1 MNRAT
6 WVLVV
11 AALSVAFRASS
22 AAAGAAT
29 FSAPPAIAAPQV
41 GGAAVGARG
50 EAAPAPSDLWYEHFD
65 ASPLGV
71 RPDLSWFTGDVSDW
85 GVWTEYAP
93 DCGVE
98 ITPGR
103 SMRVWAHP
111 HGTSGTQPSVAN
123 PLLTV
128 GGSPVVLS
136 EGLRFFFTATS
147 TSEWNPDGNYGGAYA
162 RFYAGPASD
171 PLQGAG
177 IYYIV
182 DGHGSFPAYP
192 VLDPYRL
199 INVGSS
205 GRFYCDLWQD
215 FQDLV
220 GYSPTGWVL
229 WNLEILVSGGRDD
242 TSVEVVFDDLVL
254 TTGGI
259 FSDVS
264 LSFWARHEI
273 EACAEQGV
281 VSGYPDGTYQPGV
294 SVTRDQMA
302 VYVARA
308 VAGGDGSVPDPGCSA
323 PPFTDVDCSNWAR
336 KYIQFCVAEG
346 IVKGYEDGSYQ
357 PGLEVTRDQMAVY
370 IARAIVEPTC
380 RAELGCYTPPSTPT
394 FPDVPTDHWAFKHI
408 EYCAQE
414 DVVKG
419 YEDGYYHPERVVTR
433 DQMAVY
439 VARAFG
445 LMS

>member
-1 MNRAT
+1 MHRAS
-6 WVLVV
+6 WLLLGL
-11 AALSVAFRASS
+11 ALLLAFRPSS
-22 AAAGAAT
+22 AAADAT
-29 FSAPPAIAAPQV
+29 TFYPPPTMELAQAD
-41 GGAAVGARG
+41 GAAVDAGR
-50 EAAPAPSDLWYEHFD
+50 EAAPASSDVWYEHFD

-71 RPDLSWFTGDVSDW
+71 QPDLSWFTGDVSDW

-103 SMRVWAHP
+103 SMRIWAHP

-123 PLLTV
+123 ALWSV
-128 GGSPVVLS
+128 GGSEVVLS

-177 IYYIV
+177 IYYII

-192 VLDPYRL
+192 VIDPYSL

-229 WNLEILVSGGRDD
+229 WNLEILVSGGGHD

-259 FSDVS
+259 FSDVPIS
-264 LSFWARHEI
+264 SWACDEI
-273 EACAEQGV
+273 EACAQQGV
-281 VSGYPDGTYQPGV
+281 VSGYPDGTYQPGN
-294 SVTRDQMA
+294 
-302 VYVARA
+302 
-308 VAGGDGSVPDPGCSA
+308 P
-323 PPFTDVDCSNWAR
+323 
-336 KYIQFCVAEG
+336 
-346 IVKGYEDGSYQ
+346 
-357 PGLEVTRDQMAVY
+357 VTRDQMAVY
-370 IARAIVEPTC
+370 IARAVAGGDGEVPDPGCSAPPFSDVDCDQWARKYIQFCVDQGVVTGYEDGTYQPS
-380 RAELGCYTPPSTPT
+380 AEVTRDQMAVYVARSMVAPSGDAGLADYTPSDPRN
-394 FPDVPTDHWAFKHI
+394 FPDVPSDFWSYKHI
-408 EYCAQE
+408 EYCVEHA
-414 DVVKG
+414 VVNG
-419 YEDGYYHPERVVTR
+419 YEDGNYHPEIVVTR

-445 LMS
+445 LTP

>member
-1 MNRAT
+1 MNRASSA
-6 WVLVV
+6 LVV
-11 AALSVAFRASS
+11 LALSVAFRASS
-22 AAAGAAT
+22 AAAAAAT
-29 FSAPPAIAAPQV
+29 FSAPPTIGPPPV
-41 GGAAVGARG
+41 GAAAVGALG

-71 RPDLSWFTGDVSDW
+71 RPDLSWFAGDVSDW

-103 SMRVWAHP
+103 SMRIWAYP

-136 EGLRFFFTATS
+136 EGLRFLFTATS
-147 TSEWNPDGNYGGAYA
+147 ASEWNPDGSNYGGAYA

-192 VLDPYRL
+192 VLDPYAL
-199 INVGSS
+199 IDVGSS

-215 FQDLV
+215 FRDLV

-229 WNLEILVSGGRDD
+229 WNLEILVSGGRYD

-259 FSDVS
+259 FVDVPV
-264 LSFWARHEI
+264 SFWACDEI
-273 EACAEQGV
+273 EACAQEGV
-281 VSGYPDGTYQPGV
+281 VSGYADGTYQPGLAV
-294 SVTRDQMA
+294 TRDQMAVYIARAVAGGDDNVPEFSGTPTFPDVTEGSWALNYVEYAVDQSVVAGYDDGNYHPEYEVTRDQMA

-308 VAGGDGSVPDPGCSA
+308 LVAPSGEAGLADYTPSDPRNFPDVPSDFWSY
-323 PPFTDVDCSNWAR
+323 
-336 KYIQFCVAEG
+336 KHIEYCVENG
-346 IVKGYEDGSYQ
+346 VVSGYEDGLYH
-357 PGLEVTRDQMAVY
+357 PEVTVTRDQMAV
-370 IARAIVEPTC
+370 
-380 RAELGCYTPPSTPT
+380 
-394 FPDVPTDHWAFKHI
+394 
-408 EYCAQE
+408 
-414 DVVKG
+414 
-419 YEDGYYHPERVVTR
+419 
-433 DQMAVY
+433 
-439 VARAFG
+439 
-445 LMS
+445 